1 MFEVGDIVEAYRV
14 RGKVDEI
21 DSDPNNL
28 YPVLVWFDS
37 LYSDCFTLD
46 GKTRSW
52 HKESSLKLIERPKK
66 KVTRSFV
73 GTILEA
79 NQGNKLIID
88 GHLEVTDI
96 PNLEDVKVYN
106 NVKVTYEYEE

>member
-1 MFEVGDIVEAYRV
+1 MFEVGDIVESFGV
-14 RGKVDEI
+14 RGKVTKIHNPEEVTCPI
-21 DSDPNNL
+21 
-28 YPVLVWFDS
+28 VVVFDGMNVN
-37 LYSDCFTLD
+37 YYTLD
-46 GKTRSW
+46 GKSEDW

-79 NQGNKLIID
+79 KQGHKLIID